1 MSALART
8 VAAAALATALLAG
21 CGRESSTPPQHAANA
36 AGPETKRSGDVTMT
50 VSAIQTDKL
59 PAQIVQRYGAPRDA
73 RTVLIVLSL
82 RKGDDATSVALSAD
96 QVQVTVSDLLGRKQ
110 QIAMRPMRD
119 GELLDYVGTATI
131 SPPETLRFDV
141 VANTAHGRYPVQF
154 NRDFF

>member
-1 MSALART
+1 MNATAR
-8 VAAAALATALLAG
+8 VIAAAVLMTLMTG

-36 AGPETKRSGDVTMT
+36 AGPETVRSGDVTMN

-131 SPPETLRFDV
+131 SPPETLRFQV
-141 VANTAHGRYPVQF
+141 VANTAHGRYPAQF